1 MVSET
6 EELTTLLKEPKRN
19 EYGRVDRVSAW
30 FLLARV
36 YLNAETWVGK
46 NEYTNAY
53 KYAKKVITEGNYPLA
68 SDYRHIF
75 LADNNT
81 CSEIIWPLVQDAD
94 YAQSS
99 AGTNFLIKALMN
111 GPMDSY
117 VKTGVG
123 SRGWGNAR
131 VKVALV
137 DKFDEA
143 DQTFYENDPWG
154 DNKKDKRAQFFT
166 IGHTKETW
174 VEGKAFQKTFENGYA
189 CIKWRNVTRDR
200 KELVDGGTKYSS
212 VDLPMFRTADA
223 YLMAAEAILRG
234 AAEGTRAEALGY
246 VNEIRD
252 RAYMSGSYGGGVSGR
267 ITDGQLNLDF
277 ILDERAREMNM
288 ELVRRTDL
296 IRFGKFTKGYNWDWK
311 GSSDG
316 EVGTYVG
323 KDVNDK
329 YKLYPIP
336 QDEFTTNPYLT
347 QNPDYQK

>member
-1 MVSET
+1 M
-6 EELTTLLKEPKRN
+6 
-19 EYGRVDRVSAW
+19 
-30 FLLARV
+30 
-36 YLNAETWVGK
+36 
-46 NEYTNAY
+46 
-53 KYAKKVITEGNYPLA
+53 
-68 SDYRHIF
+68 
-75 LADNNT
+75 
-81 CSEIIWPLVQDAD
+81 
-94 YAQSS
+94 
-99 AGTNFLIKALMN
+99 
-111 GPMDSY
+111 
-117 VKTGVG
+117 
-123 SRGWGNAR
+123 
-131 VKVALV
+131 
-137 DKFDEA
+137 
-143 DQTFYENDPWG
+143 
-154 DNKKDKRAQFFT
+154 
-166 IGHTKETW
+166 
-174 VEGKAFQKTFENGYA
+174 
-189 CIKWRNVTRDR
+189 
-200 KELVDGGTKYSS
+200 VDGGTKYSS

-252 RAYMSGSYGGGVSGR
+252 RAYMSGNYGDGVSGR

-323 KDVNDK
+323 KDVDDK